1 MIRLKFLCFLLLVA
15 NGGNLFAQASKRVL
29 FLGNSY
35 TYVNNLPQLCRD
47 VALSAGDTL
56 AVDVNANGG
65 QTLQGHFTDNN
76 SISKINQANWDYVVL
91 QEQSQ
96 RPSFSQSQVEVEVF
110 PYARG
115 LDTMIKAANAC
126 TETIFYMTWGRKN
139 GDAGN
144 CAVWPPVCTYSGM
157 DSMLYLRYMAM
168 ANDNEALVSP
178 VGQVWKYLRANHPL
192 IELYQPDESHPSAEG
207 SYAAACCFYA
217 IIFQKNPLL
226 ITYDFNLNAAVAADI
241 RQAAKVVV
249 FDSLSDW
256 NVGRYA
262 PQANFSS
269 YIDSFSNISSVTF
282 TNNSI
287 HYDSV
292 HWDFGDGSSSNAI
305 NPIHTYNLSVSFRV
319 VLTVFSC
326 GQMDTF
332 SQIVVIPPVVAVQNI
347 QNTAVSIYP
356 NPTSGQLFV
365 ESERLSVERL
375 EIIDV
380 VGKIHQPIYQQ
391 SERRIIIDIH
401 LLPAGAYW
409 LRMSGEAKVHP
420 FTIIK

>member
-115 LDTMIKAANAC
+115 LDSMIKAANAC

-226 ITYDFNLNAAVAADI
+226 ITYDFNLNAAIAADI

-282 TNNSI
+282 TNNSV

-305 NPIHTYNLSVSFRV
+305 NPIHTYNLSDSFRV
-319 VLTVFSC
+319 VLSVFKC

-332 SQIVVIPPVVAVQNI
+332 SQIVVIQDIVSLENI
-347 QNTAVSIYP
+347 PNPFIKIYP
-356 NPTSGQLFV
+356 NPASRQLLV
-365 ESERLSVERL
+365 ESERLTVERL
-375 EIIDV
+375 EIIDAL
-380 VGKIHQPIYQQ
+380 GKIHQPIYQQ
-391 SERRIIIDIH
+391 SERKIIIDIH

-409 LRMSGEAKVHP
+409 LRMSGAAKVHP